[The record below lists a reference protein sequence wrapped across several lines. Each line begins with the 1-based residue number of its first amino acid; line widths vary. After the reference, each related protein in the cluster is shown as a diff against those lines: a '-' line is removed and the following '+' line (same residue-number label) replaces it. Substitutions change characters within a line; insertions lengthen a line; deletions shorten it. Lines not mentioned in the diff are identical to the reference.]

1 MINYL
6 HKLYRTDPWV
16 KELFNSAGIE
26 MDKIGQLLTKIE
38 QQIFFDTA
46 TETGLTVYE
55 KELGI
60 TTRKNVSIADRR
72 SNIEAKL
79 KMGGISNLKLI
90 QMIADSWYNGA
101 VEVEFIEGKISVKFV
116 SIYGIPTDIEGLQ
129 DAIGQIKPAHLAI
142 YYTFKYRVWSE
153 AKAYTWGYV
162 YDNGI
167 TWKQLM
173 EGEIS

>member
-16 KELFNSAGIE
+16 TELFNSAGIE
-26 MDKIGQLLTKIE
+26 MDKIGELLTEIE

-46 TETGLTVYE
+46 TETGLAVYE

-60 TTRKNVSIADRR
+60 TARKDVSIADRR
-72 SNIEAKL
+72 SNIEAKW
-79 KMGGISNLKLI
+79 KMGGISNLELI

-101 VEVEFIEGKISVKFV
+101 VEVEFINGEISVKFV
-116 SIYGIPTDIEGLQ
+116 SLYGIPTDIEGLK
-129 DAIGQIKPAHLAI
+129 DAIEQIKPAHLAI

-153 AKAYTWGYV
+153 AQVHTWGTI

-167 TWKQLM
+167 TWKQVM